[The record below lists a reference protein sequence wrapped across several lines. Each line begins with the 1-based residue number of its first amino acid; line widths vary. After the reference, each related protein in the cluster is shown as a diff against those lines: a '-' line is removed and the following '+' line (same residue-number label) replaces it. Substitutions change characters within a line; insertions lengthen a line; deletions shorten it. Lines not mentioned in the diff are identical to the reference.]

1 MVRMASCCELVRLY
15 CTTFQIHVDAQD
27 FAGLNSEG
35 SSNFRK
41 ARVSFS
47 CLASKNFAI
56 FAFLVPTAAFIVL
69 PSVWFTEAHYL
80 MRFCE
85 ALSMEVFSSNTLL
98 RTMIKKFQQ

>member
-1 MVRMASCCELVRLY
+1 MVRMASCCELVRLH

-47 CLASKNFAI
+47 CLASRNFAM
-56 FAFLVPTAAFIVL
+56 FAFLVPTTTFVVL
-69 PSVWFTEAHYL
+69 P
-80 MRFCE
+80 
-85 ALSMEVFSSNTLL
+85 
-98 RTMIKKFQQ
+98 